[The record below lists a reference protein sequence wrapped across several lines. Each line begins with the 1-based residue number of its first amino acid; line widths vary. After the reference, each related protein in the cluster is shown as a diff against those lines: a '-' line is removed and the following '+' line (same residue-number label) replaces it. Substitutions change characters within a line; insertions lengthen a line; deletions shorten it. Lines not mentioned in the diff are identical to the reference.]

1 MDGYITA
8 VKVNGRV
15 LRESHGNVYLPFD
28 TEYSLLLK
36 NKNSNRAIVSIFI
49 DGTDV
54 LGGEELILPGYGGE
68 INLERFMI
76 DGDLHSGRKFKF
88 VSIDN
93 PEVADPTNSENGE
106 IKIIF
111 WPERQITPIYYH
123 PPLWKRYPNPIEL
136 WNTRTIIGDTTANY
150 SSSSNTHTLT
160 NMKNI
165 NHCVPSEQGA
175 TIEGAQ
181 SDQTFTT
188 VMSNGKGYP
197 STIIRLKL
205 NQSKQITTTGTKM
218 FCSKCGIRISYND
231 NYCSSCGQELS

>member
-93 PEVADPTNSENGE
+93 PEVADPTSSENGE

-111 WPERQITPIYYH
+111 WPERQLLPFYYYQ
-123 PPLWKRYPNPIEL
+123 PPLPWKPNTARVGPYDL
-136 WNTRTIIGDTTANY
+136 HTTVEHY
-150 SSSSNTHTLT
+150 SSNIHTLT
-160 NMKNI
+160 SSAGIVNC
-165 NHCVPSEQGA
+165 HASSDQGA
-175 TIEGAQ
+175 TVEGAQ

-188 VMSNGKGYP
+188 VTSNGKGYP
-197 STIIRLKL
+197 STIIRFKL
-205 NQSKQITTTGTKM
+205 NQSKQITTTGTKI